1 MTRTPATTDDA
12 HPDELRAAMVD
23 RIAAQHEAL
32 GLVLPADIRRALRTV
47 PRHLFAEGNAD
58 LAAVYAD
65 QKAIVTKRDERGL
78 ALSSLSAP
86 WLQALMI
93 GQAGVQPGMRVL
105 EIGSGGYNAALLREI
120 VGDDGH
126 VVTVDIDREITDR
139 ATRTL
144 AAAGYD
150 DVEVITADAEYPL
163 TPARTFDA
171 IIVTVGSWDIP
182 PAWSSQLA
190 PDGRLVVP
198 LRTHGVTRSW
208 ALQHRSGALISTGQ
222 LMCGFVP
229 MQGAGAFRRAY
240 VPLLPGDL
248 VGLWQDEEVV
258 TDTGELTGVLSAPR
272 TEAWTGVTIA
282 PMVSFSDLDL
292 WLATTM
298 PGCCLLTAEQKAI
311 DDGTVALSWQHG
323 TPALVH
329 GSNLAYRSKPRPL
342 GGPER
347 LHEFGVVAHGP
358 DAVDVAHMMTG
369 HISAWDAAGRPSPHL
384 TILPAGTPD
393 ADLPAGYIVNKRH
406 TRLVISWQVLSHD
419 GVRWGLQF
427 RVPVKALLN
436 HLRRL
441 CGCRQ
446 GGEHVERR
454 VEFVVRLV
462 EGLDLDPVAPVPAGD
477 LDFVKGGDVIDQ
489 AASQFVPSPEFSVAV
504 HVRCRRT
511 LAALVPCGRAVLE
524 VVAA

>member
-12 HPDELRAAMVD
+12 QPDELRAAMVD
-23 RIAAQHEAL
+23 RIATQHEAL

-58 LAAVYAD
+58 LEAVYSD
-65 QKAIVTKRDERGL
+65 QKAIVTKRDDRGL

-120 VGDDGH
+120 VGDDGQ
-126 VVTVDIDREITDR
+126 VVTVDIDSEITDR

-198 LRTHGVTRSW
+198 LRTHGITRSW
-208 ALQHRSGALISTGQ
+208 ALRHRNGALVSIGQ

-229 MQGAGAFRRAY
+229 MQGAGAYRRPY
-240 VPLLPGDL
+240 VPLLPDDAAGF
-248 VGLWQDEEVV
+248 WQDEDDAI
-258 TDTGELTGVLSAPR
+258 DTGELTGVLSAPR

-282 PMVSFSDLDL
+282 PTVSFADLDL

-298 PGCCLLTAEQKAI
+298 PGSCLMTARQKVI

-323 TPALVH
+323 TPALAD
-329 GSNLAYRSKPRPL
+329 GANLAYRCKPRPL
-342 GGPER
+342 DGPER

-358 DAVDVAHMMTG
+358 DAAAVARTMAG
-369 HISAWDAAGRPSPHL
+369 HISAWDEAGRPTPHL
-384 TILPAGTPD
+384 TVLPAGTPD
-393 ADLPAGYIVNKRH
+393 ADLPSGYVLNKRH
-406 TRLVISWQVLSHD
+406 TRLVISWQ
-419 GVRWGLQF
+419 
-427 RVPVKALLN
+427 P
-436 HLRRL
+436 
-441 CGCRQ
+441 
-446 GGEHVERR
+446 
-454 VEFVVRLV
+454 
-462 EGLDLDPVAPVPAGD
+462 AP
-477 LDFVKGGDVIDQ
+477 
-489 AASQFVPSPEFSVAV
+489 
-504 HVRCRRT
+504 
-511 LAALVPCGRAVLE
+511 
-524 VVAA
+524 

>member
-1 MTRTPATTDDA
+1 VTQTPATADDA
-12 HPDELRAAMVD
+12 QPDELRAAMVD

-32 GLVLPADIRRALRTV
+32 GLVLPGDIRRALRTV
-47 PRHLFAEGNAD
+47 PRHVFAEGNAD
-58 LAAVYAD
+58 LEAVYAD

-93 GQAGVQPGMRVL
+93 GQAGVRPGMHVL

-120 VGDDGH
+120 VGDDGQ
-126 VVTVDIDREITDR
+126 VVTVDIDSEITDR

-198 LRTHGVTRSW
+198 LRTHGITRSW
-208 ALQHRSGALISTGQ
+208 ALHHHSGALVSAGQ

-240 VPLLPGDL
+240 VPLLPGDM
-248 VGLWQDEEVV
+248 VGLWQDEEDV
-258 TDTGELTGVLSAPR
+258 TDATELTGILTAPR
-272 TEAWTGVTIA
+272 IEAWTGVTIA
-282 PMVSFSDLDL
+282 PMVAVADLDL

-298 PGCCLLTAEQKAI
+298 PGSCLMTAQQKAI
-311 DDGTVALSWQHG
+311 DDGTVALSWPHG
-323 TPALVH
+323 TPALAH
-329 GSNLAYRSKPRPL
+329 GPNLAYRAKPRPL

-358 DAVDVAHMMTG
+358 DGVNVAHMMADD
-369 HISAWDAAGRPSPHL
+369 ISAWDKAGRPSPHL
-384 TILPAGTPD
+384 TVLPAGTPD
-393 ADLPAGYIVNKRH
+393 VDLPVGHIVNKRH
-406 TRLVISWQVLSHD
+406 TRLVISWQTTHGS
-419 GVRWGLQF
+419 
-427 RVPVKALLN
+427 
-436 HLRRL
+436 
-441 CGCRQ
+441 
-446 GGEHVERR
+446 
-454 VEFVVRLV
+454 
-462 EGLDLDPVAPVPAGD
+462 
-477 LDFVKGGDVIDQ
+477 
-489 AASQFVPSPEFSVAV
+489 
-504 HVRCRRT
+504 
-511 LAALVPCGRAVLE
+511 
-524 VVAA
+524 

>member
-1 MTRTPATTDDA
+1 VPPTPSTTDDV

-23 RIAAQHEAL
+23 RIAAQHETL
-32 GLVLPADIRRALRTV
+32 GLVLPADVRRALRTV

-58 LAAVYAD
+58 LEAVYAD
-65 QKAIVTKRDERGL
+65 QKAIVTKRDERGF

-120 VGDDGH
+120 VGDHGQ
-126 VVTVDIDREITDR
+126 VVTVDIDSEITDR

-144 AAAGYD
+144 TAAGYD

-198 LRTHGVTRSW
+198 LRTHGITRSW
-208 ALQHRSGALISTGQ
+208 ALHHRGGALVSAGQ

-248 VGLWQDEEVV
+248 VGLWQDEEDVS
-258 TDTGELTGVLSAPR
+258 DTTELTGVLTASR
-272 TEAWTGVTIA
+272 TEVWTGVTIE
-282 PMVSFSDLDL
+282 PMVPVADLDL

-298 PGCCLLTAEQKAI
+298 PGSCLMTAQQKAI

-323 TPALVH
+323 TPALAH
-329 GSNLAYRSKPRPL
+329 GPNLAYRAKPRPL
-342 GGPER
+342 EGPER
-347 LHEFGVVAHGP
+347 LYEFGVVAHGP
-358 DAVDVAHMMTG
+358 DAVDVAHMMAER
-369 HISAWDAAGRPSPHL
+369 IFVWEQADRPSPHL
-384 TILPAGTPD
+384 TVLPAGTPD
-393 ADLPAGYIVNKRH
+393 VDLPAGYIVNKRH
-406 TRLVISWQVLSHD
+406 TRLVISWQPTHGS
-419 GVRWGLQF
+419 
-427 RVPVKALLN
+427 
-436 HLRRL
+436 
-441 CGCRQ
+441 
-446 GGEHVERR
+446 
-454 VEFVVRLV
+454 
-462 EGLDLDPVAPVPAGD
+462 
-477 LDFVKGGDVIDQ
+477 
-489 AASQFVPSPEFSVAV
+489 
-504 HVRCRRT
+504 
-511 LAALVPCGRAVLE
+511 
-524 VVAA
+524 